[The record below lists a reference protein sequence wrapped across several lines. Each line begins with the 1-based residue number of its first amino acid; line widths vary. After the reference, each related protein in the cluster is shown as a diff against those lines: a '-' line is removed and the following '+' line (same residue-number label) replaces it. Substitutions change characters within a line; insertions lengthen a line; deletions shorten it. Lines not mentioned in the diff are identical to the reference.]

1 MCVYEEWI
9 IPPRLLNAKQV
20 KPIESRRGEAAA
32 SAVIKVKTIFRSHT
46 STYWN
51 TILSGCILADSRQI
65 GPLSDLAASWSLANQ
80 KSGDC
85 SFLFWFFP
93 KVLVAFEGSLWLVDK
108 SSARSLKLDFTR
120 SSLCVLFLH
129 CFANFS
135 EFNFTLKLILKFKS
149 IRL

>member
-1 MCVYEEWI
+1 MSVYEEWI

-51 TILSGCILADSRQI
+51 TILSGCILAD
-65 GPLSDLAASWSLANQ
+65 LAANLAQANQ
-80 KSGDC
+80 EFGDC